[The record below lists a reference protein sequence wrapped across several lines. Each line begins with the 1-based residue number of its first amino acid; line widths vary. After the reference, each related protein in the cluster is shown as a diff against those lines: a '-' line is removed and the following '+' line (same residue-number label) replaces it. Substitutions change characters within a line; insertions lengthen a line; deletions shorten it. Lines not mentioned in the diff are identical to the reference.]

1 MGEDNV
7 PLNEYARDA
16 LECAETSRY
25 VTAYIKPK
33 MLKRLD
39 ALSSAQL
46 LNTVMQIGGQ
56 PSAFSAMGIVS
67 DITMLRSAN
76 DIARRTNTFGAKY
89 VSLVSLDVRDQLQ
102 AVLDRCL
109 VERGYTRIR
118 LTESQSDILKRL
130 RRHSPERTAFLHA
143 ISADATLVKQQRVD
157 AEDAVLD

>member
-1 MGEDNV
+1 
-7 PLNEYARDA
+7 
-16 LECAETSRY
+16 
-25 VTAYIKPK
+25 
-33 MLKRLD
+33 
-39 ALSSAQL
+39 
-46 LNTVMQIGGQ
+46 MQIGGQ